1 MGDNKV
7 PIIYLSGEELNSFS
21 IQEDTTVF
29 GHSYE
34 WEGER
39 VVHLRIHPVLHS
51 YGAHGKSMFSKI
63 DIGHYDNSVLAD
75 VLFFVQISGN
85 GSIQV
90 FEHVGDE
97 WQERNVNFIP
107 SHQEL
112 YSRSKGILEINILEN
127 KRVMIVGLGSFG
139 SQIAIELAKAGVGSF
154 SLFDFDRVE
163 LHNLARHTCTINDL
177 GRLKTDAI
185 YDAIKGKN
193 PYAIVD
199 KHPIDINDDL
209 QLLNE
214 EIAKSDLVICATDNN
229 KSRFNISEALVKQ
242 KHTGI
247 FGRAV
252 TRAEGGDVFRYRPG
266 GPCYCCLIGAGFYDP
281 NIGEITDVASARR
294 DGRIPAYASEEDA
307 NAMVQVGLSA
317 DIEPICNMMVKLSLM
332 ELSRGAN
339 SGIKCLESELVYD
352 YYMWANRRERRHAS
366 WAPLPNAANRPTI
379 LRWYGARIPKDD
391 QCPLCSKK
399 NIALEAGEEFEKGL
413 GDNLDGVDIN
423 ELL

>member
-1 MGDNKV
+1 MGSENL
-7 PIIYLSGEELNSFS
+7 PIIYLSQEEINSFS
-21 IQEDTTVF
+21 DKEDMTVL

-39 VVHLRIHPVLHS
+39 VIHLRITPALHG
-51 YGAHGKSMFSKI
+51 YGLHGKAIFSKANVNKFNESELKNVSYFVNI
-63 DIGHYDNSVLAD
+63 SNYSV
-75 VLFFVQISGN
+75 
-85 GSIQV
+85 QV
-90 FEHVGDE
+90 FENIGGTWVNRE
-97 WQERNVNFIP
+97 ANFIP
-107 SHQEL
+107 SKQEL
-112 YSRSKGILEINILEN
+112 YSRNKGILEINILEA

-139 SQIAIELAKAGVGSF
+139 SQIAIELAKAGVGTF

-163 LHNLARHTCTINDL
+163 LHNLARHTCKIDDL

-193 PYAIVD
+193 PYAQVD
-199 KHPIDINDDL
+199 KFPININEDIN
-209 QLLNE
+209 LLNE
-214 EIAKSDLVICATDNN
+214 EIAKADLVICATDNN

-242 KHTGI
+242 RKVGI

-252 TRAEGGDVFRYRPG
+252 TRAEGGDVFRYHPG

-281 NIGEITDVASARR
+281 NSDEITDLASARR

-317 DIEPICNMMVKLSLM
+317 DIEPICNLMTKLSLM
-332 ELSRGAN
+332 ELSRGSV

-379 LRWYGARIPKDD
+379 LRWYGARIHKDE
-391 QCPLCSKK
+391 QCPLCSVKQ
-399 NIALEAGEEFEKGL
+399 IALEKGEEFENGL
-413 GDNLDGVDIN
+413 GGNLEDIDLDK
-423 ELL
+423 LL